1 MARAE
6 VVETLLKLLF
16 NRFLNTE
23 FKIINCMWKEFFNF
37 CRQLYPGSF
46 A

>member
-1 MARAE
+1 MARVK

-16 NRFLNTE
+16 NRYLNTE
-23 FKIINCMWKEFFNF
+23 FEIINCMWKEFFHISHH
-37 CRQLYPGSF
+37 LYPENF

>member
-1 MARAE
+1 MARVK

-16 NRFLNTE
+16 NRYLNTE
-23 FKIINCMWKEFFNF
+23 FKIINCMWKEFFNIS
-37 CRQLYPGSF
+37 RHLYPGSL